1 MVLSMIKHATRQ
13 EMWFAVLLVLHSLV
27 VATSTSA
34 RARGSYAVVHLSLSG
49 PSPLSQTH
57 HAPSRMR

>member
-1 MVLSMIKHATRQ
+1 MVPSMIKHATRQ

-27 VATSTSA
+27 VPR
-34 RARGSYAVVHLSLSG
+34 RALEHAVVHLVSRLSG